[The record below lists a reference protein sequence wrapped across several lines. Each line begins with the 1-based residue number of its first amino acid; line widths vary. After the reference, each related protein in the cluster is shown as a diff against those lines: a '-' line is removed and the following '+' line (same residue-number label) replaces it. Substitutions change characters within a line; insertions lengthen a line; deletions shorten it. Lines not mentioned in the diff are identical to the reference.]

1 MDSSVLYYSTAKFQ
15 LCVLLQAPSA
25 TLVVK
30 GLSQKTVE
38 DDLYKAL
45 VRASVFMLHL

>member
-1 MDSSVLYYSTAKFQ
+1 MNKCGLSYAIFHLNGGF
-15 LCVLLQAPSA
+15 QAPSA

-45 VRASVFMLHL
+45 VSTRSLQCSAVV